1 LSSTYKVYFNTH
13 PADHT
18 AENNPDTNPSVLKLS
33 SKPYSLQQ
41 QECVC
46 ASKHSTFQ
54 VCIIAFWSVSCSAG
68 KYTGFNFVCDVQF
81 FKYCYVTK
89 RTSLFN
95 STEFIYSMA
104 TKSAKWSV
112 L

>member
-41 QECVC
+41 QECV
-46 ASKHSTFQ
+46 HQNIVHFR
-54 VCIIAFWSVSCSAG
+54 
-68 KYTGFNFVCDVQF
+68 FV
-81 FKYCYVTK
+81 
-89 RTSLFN
+89 L
-95 STEFIYSMA
+95 
-104 TKSAKWSV
+104 
-112 L
+112 